1 MTQISAY
8 LLLFDFSNSLLDTK
22 QEKSSSSFGF
32 PRYIRGR
39 SPSLYLL
46 EQLILKNLVSITL
59 NKLRN
64 NWKFTKILKRKTITF
79 N

>member
-1 MTQISAY
+1 MTQISAD

-46 EQLILKNLVSITL
+46 EQIIKICVSITL

-64 NWKFTKILKRKTITF
+64 NWKFTKIIKRKTITF